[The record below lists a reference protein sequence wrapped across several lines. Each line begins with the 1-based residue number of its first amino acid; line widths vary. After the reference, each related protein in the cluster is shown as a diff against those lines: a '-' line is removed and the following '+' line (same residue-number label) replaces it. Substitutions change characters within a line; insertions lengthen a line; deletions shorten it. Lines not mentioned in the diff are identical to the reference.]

1 MWRLGV
7 LLAFVIAIGAG
18 YYAGVTTAQSKLVTP
33 DEINNVEVRNRNI
46 RAVVMVIAKSAPE
59 AVPQG
64 EDPNFFSSGFFYK
77 PNLIVTNYHAINN
90 SPVSIRVQL
99 FDGRQ
104 FPVTI
109 EAYDPGIDI
118 AVLRVTGVTA
128 PAVVRFGNSGDV
140 LPGQKAIIL
149 GAPLKKPN
157 NVSVGVVSGFNRI
170 EEFNDDIGVEIPQML
185 LTDANIEQGNSGG
198 PILDSKGNLIGVV
211 DANLEST
218 ITATGKVG
226 LGIPSN
232 LVQQSLSDLER
243 FGRSQ
248 RGQLGATLKDVSEL
262 EPFALEAVG
271 LTSSRGAL
279 VLDVEPDGAGAKA
292 GLQGSEISPD
302 GKLKRL
308 GDVILRVD
316 NVTVQG
322 RFDTI
327 QEIAKRRPG
336 QTLTLSVWRNKR
348 PVQLK
353 VTVTPRLPR

>member
-7 LLAFVIAIGAG
+7 LFAFIVAAGVG
-18 YYAGVTTAQSKLVTP
+18 YYSGVTTAQSKLVTP
-33 DEINNVEVRNRNI
+33 DEINTVEVRGRTI
-46 RAVVMVIAKSAPE
+46 RAVVMIIAKSAPE

-64 EDPNFFSSGFFYK
+64 EDPNFYSSGFFYK

-118 AVLRVTGVTA
+118 AVLRVSGVTA
-128 PAVVRFGNSGDV
+128 PATIKFGNSAEV

-157 NVSVGVVSGFNRI
+157 NISVGVVSSFNRI
-170 EEFNDDIGVEIPQML
+170 EEFTDEIGVEIPEML
-185 LTDANIEQGNSGG
+185 LTDANIESGNSGG
-198 PILDSKGNLIGVV
+198 PILDSKGNLIAVV

-226 LGIPSN
+226 LGIPSS
-232 LVQQSLSDLER
+232 LVQQSLNDLEKS
-243 FGRSQ
+243 GVSQ

-279 VLDVEPDGAGAKA
+279 VLDVEPDGAGARS
-292 GLQGSEISPD
+292 GLQASDISND

-308 GDVILRVD
+308 GDIILKVD
-316 NVTVQG
+316 NKVVQG

-327 QEIAKRRPG
+327 QEVAKRRPG
-336 QTLTLSVWRNKR
+336 QTLTLTVWRNKK

-353 VTVTPRLPR
+353 VTVRPRLLR